1 MIKAFSKT
9 EIKKISPS
17 FNLLVEEMLGALPT
31 LKKKSKPQDRKAH
44 SEAAHI
50 NHKR

>member
-17 FNLLVEEMLGALPT
+17 FNLMVQEMFDSLPMSH
-31 LKKKSKPQDRKAH
+31 KKTKKMHKKADGL
-44 SEAAHI
+44 
-50 NHKR
+50 N